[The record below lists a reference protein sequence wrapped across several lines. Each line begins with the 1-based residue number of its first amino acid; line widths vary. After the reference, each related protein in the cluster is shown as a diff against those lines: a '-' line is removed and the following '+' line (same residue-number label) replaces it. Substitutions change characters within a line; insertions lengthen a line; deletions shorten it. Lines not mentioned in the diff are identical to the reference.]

1 MSTVNKIEIHTKWT
15 QLGNAIKNISNC
27 IVEAGQYVAWILDN
41 DPEAREKFRKAGLTP
56 AFYGKLEKV
65 GRGTLLPELFDYPSF
80 GRLPVDQQRKV
91 LTGDVIEMVR
101 QADGSYDSKKVDLL
115 RAAPDVINRVVGPK
129 ELRTPEEQRRILEKT
144 KVAKTEKPVEM
155 PWHLVKNGRGY
166 AIEFVRPCVMTQ
178 ADLVSAMRALEV

>member
-15 QLGNAIKNISNC
+15 ELGDALKNLSKY
-27 IVEAGQYVAWILDN
+27 IVEAGKCVAWILDN
-41 DPEAREKFRKAGLTP
+41 DPEARDKFRKNGITP
-56 AFYGKLEKV
+56 MTYSNLDKV
-65 GRGTLLPELFDYPSF
+65 GRGTLLPELFYYPSF
-80 GRLPVDQQRKV
+80 ARLPIDQQRKV

-101 QADGSYDSKKVDLL
+101 QPDGSYDSKKVDLL